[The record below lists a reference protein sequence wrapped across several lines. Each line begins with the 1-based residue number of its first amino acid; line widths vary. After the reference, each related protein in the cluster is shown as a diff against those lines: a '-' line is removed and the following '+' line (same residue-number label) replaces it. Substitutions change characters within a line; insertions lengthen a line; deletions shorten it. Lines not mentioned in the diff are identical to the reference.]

1 MTPIGLPP
9 SLPTSLPPGLRYRG
23 GPLVMILL
31 LVAGWGLVRAAA
43 WEDPFAAPAAALD
56 EPPPTGLAPRSL
68 ASPMLISALHLPE
81 VAYDPVAA
89 GLPGPDTA
97 PGMMRAAR
105 PRRLLAYAT
114 APELDL
120 PGIPRWPSPPPGASR
135 AEAEISADRAPFLA
149 PPAPRTAA
157 AGPGRWSLDAWSF
170 WKQGSDAAPVS
181 QGRVPIYGASQAGA
195 VLQYRLG
202 RANGH
207 DPRLYLRAYRAL
219 VLGGESEVAFGASLR
234 PLPRVPVRLAAEAR
248 YTEFV
253 TGGTARP
260 AAYAV
265 TELAPVRLPAGTQLD
280 AYGQA
285 GWVGGEG
292 QTAFADGQAS
302 ITRDLG
308 FAGRMSHD
316 ALRLSVGAGVWGGA
330 QQGGGRLDIGPTLRL
345 DLKVGRV
352 PARISVDW
360 RERIGGDAAPGSGVA
375 ATVSTGF

>member
-1 MTPIGLPP
+1 MTTTG
-9 SLPTSLPPGLRYRG
+9 LPPGLRHRG

-31 LVAGWGLVRAAA
+31 LVAGWGILRAAA

-56 EPPPTGLAPRSL
+56 DPPLAGLAPRSL

-89 GLPGPDTA
+89 GLPGPGDGA
-97 PGMMRAAR
+97 GMVRAAR

-114 APELDL
+114 APDLRL
-120 PGIPRWPSPPPGASR
+120 PGIPGLPSLPAGAAR
-135 AEAEISADRAPFLA
+135 HVVIETAEPAPFLA
-149 PPAPRTAA
+149 PPAPRSEA

-170 WKQGSDAAPVS
+170 WKQGSEAAPVS

-202 RANGH
+202 RASGH

-219 VLGGESEVAFGASLR
+219 VPVGESEVALGASLR
-234 PLPRVPVRLAAEAR
+234 PLPRVPVRFAAEAR

-253 TGGTARP
+253 TGTVVRP

-265 TELAPVRLPAGTQLD
+265 TELAPIRLPAGAQLD

-292 QTAFADGQAS
+292 RTAFADGQAS
-302 ITRDLG
+302 ITRELG

-330 QQGGGRLDIGPTLRL
+330 QQGAGRLDIGPTLRL
-345 DLKVGRV
+345 DVKVGRV

-360 RERIGGDAAPGSGVA
+360 RERVGGDAAPGSGVA